1 MDKLRMRFEKTGRAV
16 YISHLDLMHTMQRA
30 FSRAGF
36 RLKYSEGY
44 NPHPIISIALPLSVG
59 TASVC
64 ELMDFRLL
72 TEAENGDIAER
83 LNKALPEGI
92 HVEAV
97 YPAERK
103 TAELKWL
110 KLEGRLEYDNRTA
123 ARAAEALNA
132 FFAQETLVI
141 SKKSKRGFSDFDLIP
156 AIHKLTFS
164 AREDEVTVKTVMT
177 VSAQEPTFNPDLLC
191 EALRQKNSE
200 LAPDFAAFTRIETY
214 DENLT
219 VFR

>member
-1 MDKLRMRFEKTGRAV
+1 MDKLRMRFQKTGRAI

-30 FSRAGF
+30 FSRAGY

-59 TASVC
+59 TASIC

-72 TEAENGDIAER
+72 TEEDPGIIAGK
-83 LNKALPEGI
+83 LNHVLPEGI
-92 HVEAV
+92 LVSEV

-103 TAELKWL
+103 NAELKWL
-110 KLEGRLEYDNRTA
+110 KLEGRMEYDSGTA
-123 ARAAEALNA
+123 DHAAKALHA
-132 FFAQETLVI
+132 FFAQDTLVI

-156 AIHKLTFS
+156 AI
-164 AREDEVTVKTVMT
+164 RELEFLPGEDKTVVKLNMT
-177 VSAQEPTFNPDLLC
+177 VSAQEPTFNPDLIC
-191 EALRQKNSE
+191 EALRQKQPE
-200 LAPDFAAFTRIETY
+200 LEPDFSAFTRTETY
-214 DENLT
+214 DENMQ